1 MIFWNNNHI
10 IKAGGDFVIS
20 KFSFQNFKS
29 YRNETVFDFQASAIP
44 EFEESLIKRD
54 KASPLLPVSVIYG
67 PNGGGK
73 SALLMALGNLIS
85 IVVDPIKQ
93 LQKNT
98 RLVLQ
103 QSVFTQPYLFD
114 EKSRNEPTVF
124 DLFFRTE
131 SNEFRYFLSIQE
143 NTIIDECLYR
153 RTLGG
158 KRTATIFERDRD
170 TIELGA
176 SLRSKSINTEIN
188 PKMPFLSFLAINYNI
203 PVISEAQSWFE
214 SCILINYAN
223 LLSESQI
230 YLPTEKNQK
239 QKFIMLLNDMGI
251 DISDFRLDNAT
262 NNLFVSRN
270 INKTKYEMD
279 FVDESDGTQKLFSV
293 LPYILFALQ
302 EGRLLI
308 IDELDAKLH
317 PKLLRYII
325 SLFKNPEINKHGAQI
340 VFTSHDLTTMNH
352 SVFRRDE
359 IWFAALNSS
368 RESEIYSLYD
378 IRNEDG
384 THINNTASFSK
395 QYLEGRYGADPYL
408 QNILNWEV

>member
-93 LQKNT
+93 LQKNIHP
-98 RLVLQ
+98 VFQ

-114 EKSRNEPTVF
+114 ENSKNEPTVF

-131 SNEFRYFLSIQE
+131 SNEFRYYLSIQE

-158 KRTATIFERDRD
+158 KRTATIFERDRE

-239 QKFIMLLNDMGI
+239 QRFIMLLNDMGI

>member
-1 MIFWNNNHI
+1 M
-10 IKAGGDFVIS
+10 IS

-29 YRNETVFDFQASAIP
+29 YKNETVFDFQASAIP

-103 QSVFTQPYLFD
+103 QSVFIQPYLFD
-114 EKSRNEPTVF
+114 ENSKNKPTIF

-158 KRTATIFERDRD
+158 KRTATIFERDRE

-239 QKFIMLLNDMGI
+239 QRFIMLLNDMGI

-293 LPYILFALQ
+293 LPYILFAIQ

>member
-1 MIFWNNNHI
+1 M
-10 IKAGGDFVIS
+10 IS

-93 LQKNT
+93 LQKNKIS
-98 RLVLQ
+98 VFQ

-114 EKSRNEPTVF
+114 ENSKNDPTIF

-131 SNEFRYFLSIQE
+131 SNEFRYYLSIHE

-158 KRTATIFERDRD
+158 KRTATIFERDGD
-170 TIELGA
+170 KIELGA

>member
-1 MIFWNNNHI
+1 M
-10 IKAGGDFVIS
+10 IS

>member
-93 LQKNT
+93 LQKNKIS
-98 RLVLQ
+98 VFQ

-114 EKSRNEPTVF
+114 ENSKNDPTIF

-131 SNEFRYFLSIQE
+131 SNEFRYYLSIHE

-158 KRTATIFERDRD
+158 KRTATIFERDGD
-170 TIELGA
+170 KIELGA
-176 SLRSKSINTEIN
+176 SLRSKSINTDIN
-188 PKMPFLSFLAINYNI
+188 PKMPFLSFL
-203 PVISEAQSWFE
+203 SG
-214 SCILINYAN
+214 LYA
-223 LLSESQI
+223 SAHA
-230 YLPTEKNQK
+230 
-239 QKFIMLLNDMGI
+239 G
-251 DISDFRLDNAT
+251 
-262 NNLFVSRN
+262 
-270 INKTKYEMD
+270 
-279 FVDESDGTQKLFSV
+279 
-293 LPYILFALQ
+293 
-302 EGRLLI
+302 
-308 IDELDAKLH
+308 
-317 PKLLRYII
+317 
-325 SLFKNPEINKHGAQI
+325 
-340 VFTSHDLTTMNH
+340 
-352 SVFRRDE
+352 
-359 IWFAALNSS
+359 
-368 RESEIYSLYD
+368 
-378 IRNEDG
+378 
-384 THINNTASFSK
+384 
-395 QYLEGRYGADPYL
+395 
-408 QNILNWEV
+408 

>member
-1 MIFWNNNHI
+1 
-10 IKAGGDFVIS
+10 
-20 KFSFQNFKS
+20 
-29 YRNETVFDFQASAIP
+29 
-44 EFEESLIKRD
+44 
-54 KASPLLPVSVIYG
+54 
-67 PNGGGK
+67 
-73 SALLMALGNLIS
+73 
-85 IVVDPIKQ
+85 
-93 LQKNT
+93 
-98 RLVLQ
+98 
-103 QSVFTQPYLFD
+103 
-114 EKSRNEPTVF
+114 
-124 DLFFRTE
+124 
-131 SNEFRYFLSIQE
+131 
-143 NTIIDECLYR
+143 
-153 RTLGG
+153 
-158 KRTATIFERDRD
+158 
-170 TIELGA
+170 
-176 SLRSKSINTEIN
+176 
-188 PKMPFLSFLAINYNI
+188 
-203 PVISEAQSWFE
+203 
-214 SCILINYAN
+214 
-223 LLSESQI
+223 
-230 YLPTEKNQK
+230 
-239 QKFIMLLNDMGI
+239 MLLNDMGI

>member
-1 MIFWNNNHI
+1 M
-10 IKAGGDFVIS
+10 IS

-93 LQKNT
+93 LQKNIHP
-98 RLVLQ
+98 VFQ

-114 EKSRNEPTVF
+114 ENSKNEPTVF

-131 SNEFRYFLSIQE
+131 SNEFRYYLSIQE

-158 KRTATIFERDRD
+158 KRTATIFERDRE

-239 QKFIMLLNDMGI
+239 QRFIMLLNDMGI

>member
-1 MIFWNNNHI
+1 M
-10 IKAGGDFVIS
+10 IS

-29 YRNETVFDFQASAIP
+29 YKNETVFDFQASAIP

-93 LQKNT
+93 LQKNIHP
-98 RLVLQ
+98 VFQ

-114 EKSRNEPTVF
+114 ENSKNEPTIF

-131 SNEFRYFLSIQE
+131 LNEFRYFLSIQE

-170 TIELGA
+170 TIDLGA

-230 YLPTEKNQK
+230 YLPTEKNRK
-239 QKFIMLLNDMGI
+239 QKFIILLNDMGI
-251 DISDFRLDNAT
+251 DICDFRLDNAT
-262 NNLFVSRN
+262 NNLFVSRT
-270 INKTKYEMD
+270 INETKYEMD

-293 LPYILFALQ
+293 LPYILFAIQ

-325 SLFKNPEINKHGAQI
+325 SIFKNPEINKHGAQI

-352 SVFRRDE
+352 SIFRRDE

>member
-1 MIFWNNNHI
+1 M
-10 IKAGGDFVIS
+10 IS

-29 YRNETVFDFQASAIP
+29 YKNETVFDFQASAIP

-93 LQKNT
+93 LQKNIHP
-98 RLVLQ
+98 VFQ

-114 EKSRNEPTVF
+114 ENSKNEPTIF

-131 SNEFRYFLSIQE
+131 LNEFRYFLSIQE

-170 TIELGA
+170 TIDLGA

-262 NNLFVSRN
+262 NNLFVSRT
-270 INKTKYEMD
+270 INETKYEMD

-293 LPYILFALQ
+293 LPYILFAIQ

-325 SLFKNPEINKHGAQI
+325 SIFKNPEINKHGAQI

-352 SVFRRDE
+352 SIFRRDE

>member
-1 MIFWNNNHI
+1 M
-10 IKAGGDFVIS
+10 IS

-29 YRNETVFDFQASAIP
+29 YKNETVFDFQSSAIP

-352 SVFRRDE
+352 TVFRRDE

>member
-1 MIFWNNNHI
+1 M
-10 IKAGGDFVIS
+10 IS

-93 LQKNT
+93 LQKNKIS
-98 RLVLQ
+98 VFQ

-114 EKSRNEPTVF
+114 ENSKNEPTIF
-124 DLFFRTE
+124 DLFFRTD
-131 SNEFRYFLSIQE
+131 SNEFRYYLSIQE

-170 TIELGA
+170 TIDLGA

-262 NNLFVSRN
+262 NNLFVSRT
-270 INKTKYEMD
+270 INETKYEMD

-293 LPYILFALQ
+293 LPYILFAIQ

-325 SLFKNPEINKHGAQI
+325 SIFKNPEINKHGAQI

-352 SVFRRDE
+352 SIFRRDE